1 MCLPLKIQWYSA
13 AKRMWI
19 MDWRCIRQYLD
30 ISRYGLFCTLYSLRA
45 EKQKS
50 LYLQD
55 EIPEGWRIKL
65 FVTMG
70 AKNYSYDEEDIIT
83 KEIIGRCTKVRG
95 LTLSG
100 PALEKMD
107 TKRLMEFVQKIQE
120 NQRVEQ
126 TVPQYRLRI
135 NGISKKITATEVK
148 KLYSNFSNEKRY
160 FSSASMNSTKLW
172 AYGTTSYQTM

>member
-1 MCLPLKIQWYSA
+1 
-13 AKRMWI
+13 

-55 EIPEGWRIKL
+55 EIPEGRRIKL

-107 TKRLMEFVQKIQE
+107 TKRLLEFVQKIQE